1 MTPGESA
8 VFGSRESHSVSAS
21 KSKVSMTAQRA
32 PFGHGDDG
40 IRFVKVPPYALPAR
54 PRGRLPRMI
63 LPGLIGRPCQVIY
76 TVWGAPDPERRVGIG
91 ISCRYMACLTPQR
104 GRAKEGT

>member
-21 KSKVSMTAQRA
+21 KSKVSMMAQRA

-40 IRFVKVPPYALPAR
+40 IRFVKVPS
-54 PRGRLPRMI
+54 RGRLPRMI
-63 LPGLIGRPCQVIY
+63 LPGLIGRPCQVMD
-76 TVWGAPDPERRVGIG
+76 TVRGAPDPERRVGIG
-91 ISCRYMACLTPQR
+91 ISRRYMACLTPQR